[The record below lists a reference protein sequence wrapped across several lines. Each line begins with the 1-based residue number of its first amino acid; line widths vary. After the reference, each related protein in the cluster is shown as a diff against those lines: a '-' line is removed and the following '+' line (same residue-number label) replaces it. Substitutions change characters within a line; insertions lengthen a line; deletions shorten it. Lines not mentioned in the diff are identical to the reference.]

1 MRYGYFDDAAREY
14 VIDRMDVPV
23 SMTNYLGTQ
32 RMGTVIS
39 HNAGGYSWL
48 DSPQHHRITRFR
60 PNGVP
65 MDWPGHYVYLKDED
79 ALKQYQKEHGSS
91 IAVIGRMKGLGECD
105 ADELSYCL
113 LDEETR
119 NILQLTVNDFK
130 KTNDMFQDLYGKR
143 VEPRVEF
150 LSKHLE
156 EARID

>member
-14 VIDRMDVPV
+14 VIDRVDVPV

-65 MDWPGHYVYLKDED
+65 MDWPAPGPGTGGNGAVLFRGCGGLHCPQQPVAGIRRFGAAAGKGHPPGK
-79 ALKQYQKEHGSS
+79 AL
-91 IAVIGRMKGLGECD
+91 
-105 ADELSYCL
+105 
-113 LDEETR
+113 
-119 NILQLTVNDFK
+119 
-130 KTNDMFQDLYGKR
+130 
-143 VEPRVEF
+143 
-150 LSKHLE
+150 
-156 EARID
+156 